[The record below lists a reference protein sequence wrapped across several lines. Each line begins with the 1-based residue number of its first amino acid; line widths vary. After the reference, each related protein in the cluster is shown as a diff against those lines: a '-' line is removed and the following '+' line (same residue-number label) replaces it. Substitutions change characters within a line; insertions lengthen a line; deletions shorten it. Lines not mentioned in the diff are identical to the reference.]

1 MIPFEHENK
10 ELILNRIEH
19 LKKIKRDF
27 IEKFKKDMEY
37 NSSLKSMIERERL
50 NLNKIC
56 ENIISLKENSK
67 GIDLTKKSLA
77 QNYTEKVRKN
87 QKINSLSR
95 DFKDE
100 VQRLKGLINTQI
112 NNVENVSINIDRQKI
127 ELQMSKEQLKE
138 KNIHL
143 EDRNK
148 IKKQEVKDL
157 IVDVG
162 KVKNINKV
170 KENHFFKVIIGLDLL
185 KRYVICKLDI

>member
-1 MIPFEHENK
+1 
-10 ELILNRIEH
+10 
-19 LKKIKRDF
+19 
-27 IEKFKKDMEY
+27 
-37 NSSLKSMIERERL
+37 
-50 NLNKIC
+50 
-56 ENIISLKENSK
+56 
-67 GIDLTKKSLA
+67 
-77 QNYTEKVRKN
+77 
-87 QKINSLSR
+87 
-95 DFKDE
+95 
-100 VQRLKGLINTQI
+100 
-112 NNVENVSINIDRQKI
+112 
-127 ELQMSKEQLKE
+127 MSKEQLKE

>member
-1 MIPFEHENK
+1 
-10 ELILNRIEH
+10 
-19 LKKIKRDF
+19 
-27 IEKFKKDMEY
+27 MEY

-170 KENHFFKVIIGLDLL
+170 KEAHK
-185 KRYVICKLDI
+185 

>member
-1 MIPFEHENK
+1 
-10 ELILNRIEH
+10 
-19 LKKIKRDF
+19 
-27 IEKFKKDMEY
+27 
-37 NSSLKSMIERERL
+37 MIERERL

-138 KNIHL
+138 KQAHSIY
-143 EDRNK
+143 
-148 IKKQEVKDL
+148 KQSAVR
-157 IVDVG
+157 IS
-162 KVKNINKV
+162 
-170 KENHFFKVIIGLDLL
+170 
-185 KRYVICKLDI
+185 